1 MGRKAGV
8 LVGLVSCLGLLSLLL
23 GGCFDVEQSL
33 VLNKDLSGTA
43 GFTMTVNMEPMVLT
57 MLRMQRQMAGKEGD
71 PTATEIAQAKEEFLA
86 SKKKEE
92 PLPNPEAQKA
102 EIEKSLPP
110 GVKLLDGGMD
120 DEGLK
125 LKAHFTFGFDDIAKL
140 QQIKMPDDK
149 RKPEGD
155 GGPPNPVG
163 KNSFDTPF
171 GDLKITRQGDTLLL
185 TTKPTDPLSDGIQR
199 MGGELT
205 PETKKQMEEAF
216 QGLRVAWRIETP
228 FEVLES
234 NATRH
239 EGKTQIWEY
248 DLKSFETMTPQQRA
262 EGIRLKLR
270 R

>member
-8 LVGLVSCLGLLSLLL
+8 LVGCLLSLLL
-23 GGCFDVEQSL
+23 TGCFDVEQSL

-43 GFTMTVNMEPMVLT
+43 GFKMSVNMEPMVLM
-57 MLRMQRQMAGKEGD
+57 MLRMQRQMAGKEGE
-71 PTATEIAQAKEEFLA
+71 PTAAEIAQAKDEFLA
-86 SKKKEE
+86 SKKKEDG
-92 PLPNPEAQKA
+92 PPSPEAQKA

-110 GVKLLDGGMD
+110 GVKLLDGGIK

-125 LKAHFTFGFDDIAKL
+125 LLAHFTFGFDDVAKL
-140 QQIKMPDDK
+140 QQIKMPQSK
-149 RKPEGD
+149 KKPEEE
-155 GGPPNPVG
+155 GGPPNPAG
-163 KNSFDTPF
+163 KNPFDTPF
-171 GDLKITRQGDTLLL
+171 GDLQITRQGDTLLL
-185 TTKPTDPLSDGIQR
+185 TTKPTDPMADAMQHA
-199 MGGELT
+199 GGETT
-205 PETKKQMEEAF
+205 PEMKKQIEEAF

>member
-8 LVGLVSCLGLLSLLL
+8 LVGLVSCCLLGLLLA
-23 GGCFDVEQSL
+23 GCFDVEQSL

-43 GFTMTVNMEPMVLT
+43 GFKMSVNMEPMVLM
-57 MLRMQRQMAGKEGD
+57 MLRMQRQMAGKEGE
-71 PTATEIAQAKEEFLA
+71 PTAAEIAQAKEEFLA

-92 PLPNPEAQKA
+92 PMPNPEAQKA
-102 EIEKSLPP
+102 EIAKSLPP
-110 GVKLLDGGMD
+110 GVKLLDGGID

-125 LKAHFTFGFDDIAKL
+125 VNAHFTFGFDDVAKL
-140 QQIKMPDDK
+140 QQIKMPNDK
-149 RKPEGD
+149 KPPEAEGA
-155 GGPPNPVG
+155 PPSPAG
-163 KNSFDTPF
+163 KNPFDTPF
-171 GDLKITRQGDTLLL
+171 GDLQITRQGDTLLL
-185 TTKPTDPLSDGIQR
+185 TTKPTDPMTDAVHQ

-205 PETKKQMEEAF
+205 PDMKKQMEEAF

-262 EGIRLKLR
+262 EGIRLKLKR
-270 R
+270 